1 MSLEIDAGAIVYQ
14 RKNHEVKY
22 LLLKSE
28 ASSFW
33 GYPKG
38 HQEKGETL
46 IEAARREIF
55 EETGLITQI
64 NDHFNEKVTYN
75 MKNGNQKELTLYLA
89 EVSPN
94 LQIKKQDE
102 EISDFD
108 WFSYQDALSQL
119 TFENLVDPL
128 KKANDFI
135 EEQ

>member
-28 ASSFW
+28 TSSFW

>member
-14 RKNHEVKY
+14 KKDNEVRY
-22 LLLKSE
+22 LLLKS
-28 ASSFW
+28 ATSSFW

-64 NDHFNEKVTYN
+64 NNKFNEKVTYN
-75 MKNGNQKELTLYLA
+75 MKNGNKKELTLFIA

-94 LQIKKQDE
+94 LSIKKQDE
-102 EISDFD
+102 EISDFN
-108 WFSYQDALSQL
+108 WFGYEDALKQL

-128 KKANDFI
+128 KKANLFI
-135 EEQ
+135 EER

>member
-14 RKNHEVKY
+14 RKNHELKY

-28 ASSFW
+28 TSSFW

>member
-28 ASSFW
+28 TSSFW

-75 MKNGNQKELTLYLA
+75 MKNGNQKELTLYLV